1 MSNVIQGNF
10 GNPEVE
16 SAKPLTCSFCGEIET
31 DGAPMVSN
39 RQVNICGNCINLCSG
54 MIADTPVKMTG
65 DFTKKTPSKIVE
77 FVNQYV
83 VGQDDAKRTLALAI
97 YNHFKRIENTNP
109 YGVEIQKSNILMI
122 GPSGCGKTH
131 LVQSIAKFLDIPLAI
146 SDATTLT
153 ESGYIGDDVES
164 MLHSLIQNAD
174 GDVKKA
180 ERGIIFIDEVDKIAK
195 RSAGASLTKDP
206 GGEGV
211 QQALLKLIEGT
222 TATVPKTGG
231 RKISG
236 SQMETIDTTNILFIC
251 GGAFVGLENI
261 LQKNHSTVTTGIG
274 FGVEVEKR
282 LPEKFSPEPEDLYQF
297 GLIPEL
303 VGRLPVICTL
313 EDLSTEALE
322 KILVEPKNSIVK
334 QFTSLVNMDGVG
346 LKFTPEA
353 ITHIAEKAQERKT
366 GARGLRSI
374 VEGILKDSMFALPDM
389 PDVNSLLVEV
399 IDGQVTVS
407 TTLKKAAPQ

>member
-1 MSNVIQGNF
+1 MSNVIHGNF
-10 GNPEVE
+10 GKPETE
-16 SAKPLTCSFCGEIET
+16 SAKPLKCSFCGEFEM
-31 DGAPMVSN
+31 DGVPMISN
-39 RQVNICGNCINLCSG
+39 QEIHICGNCVNLCSS
-54 MIADTPVKMTG
+54 MIADTPVKLTG

-83 VGQDDAKRTLALAI
+83 VGQDDAKKTLALAI
-97 YNHFKRIENTNP
+97 YNHFKRIENNIP
-109 YGVEIQKSNILMI
+109 NGVEIQKSNILMI

-164 MLHSLIQNAD
+164 MLHSLIQNAG

-180 ERGIIFIDEVDKIAK
+180 EHGIIFIDEVDKIAK
-195 RSAGASLTKDP
+195 RSAGTSLTKDP

-211 QQALLKLIEGT
+211 QQSLLKLIEGT

-236 SQMETIDTTNILFIC
+236 SQMDTIDTTNILFIC
-251 GGAFVGLENI
+251 GGAFVGLESI

-274 FGVEVEKR
+274 FGVEVEKK

-313 EDLSTEALE
+313 DDLSVDALK
-322 KILVEPKNSIVK
+322 KILVEPKNSIIK
-334 QFTSLVNMDGVG
+334 QFISLVNMEGVN
-346 LKFTPEA
+346 LKFTEDA
-353 ITHIAEKAQERKT
+353 VQYIAEKANERKT

-374 VEGILKDSMFALPDM
+374 VEDIMKDSMFSLPDT
-389 PDVNSLLVEV
+389 PNVNSLLVEV
-399 IDGQVTVS
+399 VDGKAVVS
-407 TTLKKAAPQ
+407 PTFKKVAP